1 MAVVWGVFASTAV
14 WSILYQ
20 GIKWRLD
27 MEPEWACRLLTL
39 CHAVTATSLSALCA
53 YVGPWPL
60 TDPGGPITVLQYGAL
75 IVSLGYFIFDMIW
88 CLYHQTEG
96 TTMLVHHAVSIVALG
111 RILMKGYSGTEAVAG
126 IGGLE
131 ITNPLLQV
139 RWFLRTAGYKNTIP
153 FVLVEMCFMATFF
166 VIRILG
172 GAYLLYATIAH
183 PRPDLEAKLYATS
196 FFTLSCFFMVGLDK
210 VNPHLRGGRVENHLG
225 KAAPS
230 SPDRDS
236 NLDLPVLSSR
246 AKHDKRVSQLRHR
259 GG

>member
-53 YVGPWPL
+53 YMGPWPL
-60 TDPGGPITVLQYGAL
+60 TDPGGPITVLQHVAL

-96 TTMLVHHAVSIVALG
+96 ATMLVHHAVSIVALG

-131 ITNPLLQV
+131 ITNPLLQI

-166 VIRILG
+166 IIRILG
-172 GAYLLYATIAH
+172 GGYLLYATVVH

-196 FFTLSCFFMVGLDK
+196 FFTLSCFFMVYIFQYFVAK
-210 VNPHLRGGRVENHLG
+210 YFRR
-225 KAAPS
+225 K
-230 SPDRDS
+230 RD
-236 NLDLPVLSSR
+236 
-246 AKHDKRVSQLRHR
+246 
-259 GG
+259 

>member
-1 MAVVWGVFASTAV
+1 
-14 WSILYQ
+14 
-20 GIKWRLD
+20 
-27 MEPEWACRLLTL
+27 
-39 CHAVTATSLSALCA
+39 
-53 YVGPWPL
+53 
-60 TDPGGPITVLQYGAL
+60 
-75 IVSLGYFIFDMIW
+75 MIW

-96 TTMLVHHAVSIVALG
+96 ATMLVHHAVSIVALG

-172 GAYLLYATIAH
+172 GGYLLYATIVH

-196 FFTLSCFFMVGLDK
+196 FFTLSCFFMVYIFQYFVAK
-210 VNPHLRGGRVENHLG
+210 YFHR
-225 KAAPS
+225 K
-230 SPDRDS
+230 RD
-236 NLDLPVLSSR
+236 
-246 AKHDKRVSQLRHR
+246 
-259 GG
+259 